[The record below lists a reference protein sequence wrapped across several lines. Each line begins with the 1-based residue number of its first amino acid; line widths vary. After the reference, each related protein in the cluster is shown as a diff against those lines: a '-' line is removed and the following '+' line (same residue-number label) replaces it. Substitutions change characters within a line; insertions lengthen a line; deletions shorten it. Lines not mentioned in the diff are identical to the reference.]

1 MQIGC
6 MGWFLAHWKGA
17 IMLNITIFL
26 LLLLHSILLIWDLYN
41 IFLLNTKASHLYR
54 ANLTLLLN
62 PEGEA
67 IWKLPQQDSILTV
80 LPFTHKQKTVPTAFA
95 HILCVFP
102 SDSFE
107 ETQVF
112 TWPPRW
118 EMMSLWV
125 CAEVGWDSRDKTIP
139 IGQSKANWSFRGLNL
154 TCSSPWKEP

>member
-17 IMLNITIFL
+17 IMLNIT
-26 LLLLHSILLIWDLYN
+26 

-112 TWPPRW
+112 TWPPR
-118 EMMSLWV
+118 
-125 CAEVGWDSRDKTIP
+125 
-139 IGQSKANWSFRGLNL
+139 
-154 TCSSPWKEP
+154 